1 MDKLTPQ
8 QVCTEN
14 TDPSEETKG
23 GVFEAAEYK
32 NTKDI
37 TEENT
42 TKESKDT
49 TADEEEEEEVKMHV
63 DTGTQMDQYRAL
75 IPFDFAKE
83 LQLFGEKHV
92 LALRQAT
99 EKNGQVSKDF
109 PVKDVRTMIDKT
121 KRNLIET
128 NKTVERTIDTQ
139 KKVVQYDQSCTEK
152 QIAFY
157 KDKKA

>member
-14 TDPSEETKG
+14 TDPSEEKKG
-23 GVFEAAEYK
+23 GVFEVAGDK
-32 NTKDI
+32 HSKDI
-37 TEENT
+37 AEENT

-49 TADEEEEEEVKMHV
+49 TADEEEEKEEVKMHV
-63 DTGTQMDQYRAL
+63 DTGTQMDQYSTL

-83 LQLFGEKHV
+83 LKLFGETHV

-109 PVKDVRTMIDKT
+109 SVKDVRTMIDKT

-128 NKTVERTIDTQ
+128 NKTMERTIDTQ
-139 KKVVQYDQSCTEK
+139 KKVVQYDQS
-152 QIAFY
+152 
-157 KDKKA
+157 